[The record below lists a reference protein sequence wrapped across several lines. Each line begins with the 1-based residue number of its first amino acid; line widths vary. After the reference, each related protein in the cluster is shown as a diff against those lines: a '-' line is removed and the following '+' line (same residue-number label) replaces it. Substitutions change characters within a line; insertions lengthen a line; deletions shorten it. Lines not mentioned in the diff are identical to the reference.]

1 MHSSSHAPTVTA
13 QSSNLT
19 ALDHLARL
27 QQITAAAKAAPQTQP
42 RNMLQKSNEFNGNAL
57 STTLGGDSI
66 FIANLPVMTARS
78 NEVDPT
84 TILEWPLALR
94 HVSKLGF
101 RGDDLMI
108 GVKQVCNI
116 FLVLALSY
124 NGDR

>member
-1 MHSSSHAPTVTA
+1 MTT

-27 QQITAAAKAAPQTQP
+27 QQITAAAKAAPQPQP
-42 RNMLQKSNEFNGNAL
+42 PPNFERAS
-57 STTLGGDSI
+57 STTFRGENH
-66 FIANLPVMTARS
+66 FTANMPAMLARS

-94 HVSKLGF
+94 HVSKIGS

-108 GVKQVCNI
+108 GVKQVCY
-116 FLVLALSY
+116 FPFY
-124 NGDR
+124 